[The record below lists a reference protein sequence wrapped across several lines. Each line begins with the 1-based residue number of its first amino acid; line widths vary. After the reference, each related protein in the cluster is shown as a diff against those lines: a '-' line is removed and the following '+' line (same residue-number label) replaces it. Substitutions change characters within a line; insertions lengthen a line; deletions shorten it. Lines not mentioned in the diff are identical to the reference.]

1 MVQWSGLHASTPEGL
16 GSIPSWETKMWRPK
30 KKSKKIPQAKKFK
43 VSNFYIKTGSVLS
56 EQYWNSK
63 QKGKSVILVQIA
75 ILEPARRVGS
85 LSPRAEELVTSSHA
99 PSR

>member
-1 MVQWSGLHASTPEGL
+1 MAA
-16 GSIPSWETKMWRPK
+16 KKK